1 MFRSFWINELILSY
15 FEYIVPLKDL
25 EGAWAVLHCSHD
37 VNEFFIFFSDSFF
50 DDQLNFEN
58 QKRFDPLTK
67 EKKTGS
73 SSFGTSKNNL
83 SVD

>member
-1 MFRSFWINELILSY
+1 MSMNFS
-15 FEYIVPLKDL
+15 
-25 EGAWAVLHCSHD
+25 
-37 VNEFFIFFSDSFF
+37 FFSDPFF

-58 QKRFDPLTK
+58 QNRFDPLTK